1 MENVREGVR
10 KQIMWGQEVM
20 GGILDFLES
29 GMGSQVHEIV
39 ITVNSK
45 LWHYGKFRNEQGFTS
60 VLMGI
65 NHKADFRENCIQQL
79 SFVWLHVMIHFTV
92 FGSQQWDRFLW
103 TEYRNGIRFI

>member
-1 MENVREGVR
+1 
-10 KQIMWGQEVM
+10 MWGQEVM